1 MKAFFSLIDQ
11 MNRRPEQAAELE
23 NLIWQTFG
31 ADKAVLALDMSGFS
45 LTVRRDGI
53 LAYLRKI
60 RLMQDVTL
68 PLIRQHQGDV
78 VKCEAD
84 NLMVTFDDCNDAVA
98 AASAIRQACLDIRQ
112 EVSIGLDYGHI
123 LLIPDT
129 DCYGDAV
136 NLAFKL
142 GEDIARNNEILLTD
156 EVHKRLSRDQV
167 SCEEQHVSISGLQL
181 SCWRLLSMV

>member
-11 MNRRPEQAAELE
+11 MNRRPEQSAELE
-23 NLIWQTFG
+23 KLIWQTFG
-31 ADKAVLALDMSGFS
+31 VDKAVLALDMSGFS

-60 RLMQDVTL
+60 RLMQEVAL

-84 NLMVTFDDCNDAVA
+84 NLMVTFDECHDAVSA
-98 AASAIRQACLDIRQ
+98 ATAIRQACMDIGQ
-112 EVSIGLDYGHI
+112 EVSIGMDYGHI
-123 LLIPDT
+123 LLIPET

-156 EVHKRLSRDQV
+156 GVHQRLSPAQV

>member
-1 MKAFFSLIDQ
+1 MRAFFSLIDQ
-11 MNRRPEQAAELE
+11 MNRHPEQSPELE
-23 NLIWQTFG
+23 KLIWQTFG

-60 RLMQDVTL
+60 RLMQEVAL

-84 NLMVTFDDCNDAVA
+84 NLMVTFDDCHDAVA
-98 AASAIRQACLDIRQ
+98 AATAIRQACMDIGQ
-112 EVSIGLDYGHI
+112 EVSIGVDYGHI
-123 LLIPDT
+123 LLIPET
-129 DCYGDAV
+129 DCFGDAV

-156 EVHKRLSRDQV
+156 GFYQRLSREQV

-181 SCWRLLSMV
+181 SCWRFLSMV